1 MTTPTRDQIKAVL
14 EEIRNGLG
22 CHEEESEPIATEEDD
37 EILSGD
43 SSLGIICDSINLLN
57 LSRID
62 KNEWSYIRV
71 SPRSSFGDPVWD
83 FGDYPSPNGFPIR
96 INFDYVNMYGVNVCG
111 VGHEHWVNIA
121 SSLSDFSP
129 RR

>member
-83 FGDYPSPNGFPIR
+83 FGDYPPLMDFP
-96 INFDYVNMYGVNVCG
+96 YVSILIM
-111 VGHEHWVNIA
+111 
-121 SSLSDFSP
+121 
-129 RR
+129 